1 MGQLIELREVFRAKR
16 RETERHSLERCIQ
29 ILEASLDGSIKAY
42 LNSPREERLVR
53 AGRLKKLCEL
63 LEYAHH
69 LS

>member
-1 MGQLIELREVFRAKR
+1 MGQLIELREMFQARR
-16 RETERHSLERCIQ
+16 RETERHSLESCIR
-29 ILEASLDGSIKAY
+29 ILEANLDWSIQSY

-69 LS
+69 L